1 MDILKGIYNSNGY
14 ENLTLSFY
22 PYILYFDDEDNITEK
37 EFDSYIN
44 FLMRKE
50 GDGLGKNR
58 HQFHWEI
65 WSPNI
70 RSVSLIHSYLLLKGW
85 RSKILDEYNGEW
97 NSSKDWTSSDG
108 CWRIEVLTPIVMKLN
123 NDVHSYR
130 SFIDTIRSLSIDL
143 NYKVEL
149 LELSEY
155 RKYGFPMANF
165 DNGYTFNSIKF
176 SK

>member
-1 MDILKGIYNSNGY
+1 M
-14 ENLTLSFY
+14 
-22 PYILYFDDEDNITEK
+22 
-37 EFDSYIN
+37 
-44 FLMRKE
+44 
-50 GDGLGKNR
+50 
-58 HQFHWEI
+58 
-65 WSPNI
+65 
-70 RSVSLIHSYLLLKGW
+70 
-85 RSKILDEYNGEW
+85 
-97 NSSKDWTSSDG
+97 SKDWTSSDG